1 MMSFALLGATA
12 VVLMVGGLAAVLAE
26 LLKKDPRALL
36 AMMDDSR
43 RFAEAPLAA
52 PAATPRDAATPAAPQ
67 TQAERTR
74 LAA

>member
-26 LLKKDPRALL
+26 LLRKDPRALL
-36 AMMDDSR
+36 AMLDDSR

-52 PAATPRDAATPAAPQ
+52 PAATSREAAAPAAPQ
-67 TQAERTR
+67 AERPR